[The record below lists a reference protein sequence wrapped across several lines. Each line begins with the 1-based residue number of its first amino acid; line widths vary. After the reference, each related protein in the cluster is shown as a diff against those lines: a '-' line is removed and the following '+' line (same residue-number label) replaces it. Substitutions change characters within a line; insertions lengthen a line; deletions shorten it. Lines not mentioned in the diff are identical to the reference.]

1 MVCFSVGLVLIEH
14 NVPVRVAAR
23 SVQPHIAV
31 RVRTFSRLMQHLQRG
46 FICMK
51 NLPLYQFPVQAFV
64 YGLQPVLCRAQNPAR
79 HGLPGQMNAHAFK
92 LLFLPVQR
100 RSHDK
105 LLRHDLRNGFRRGK
119 AARNDCR
126 FLRCL
131 YNRRMLGFVF
141 AGLTGIRVVPILT
154 DAHLRR
160 DDLKRSADFLADFLH
175 HGSAFLTDTLFFGN
189 PVLYD
194 VHRYILRQNILYAA
208 AAALSFMR
216 GK

>member
-31 RVRTFSRLMQHLQRG
+31 RMCTFSRLMQHLQRG

-119 AARNDCR
+119 AAGDDRRILLCLDDR
-126 FLRCL
+126 RILRDEL
-131 YNRRMLGFVF
+131 AL
-141 AGLTGIRVVPILT
+141 LTGIGIVLF
-154 DAHLRR
+154 DAPLAVLHLS
-160 DDLKRSADFLADFLH
+160 L
-175 HGSAFLTDTLFFGN
+175 
-189 PVLYD
+189 P
-194 VHRYILRQNILYAA
+194 
-208 AAALSFMR
+208 
-216 GK
+216 